1 MTALRDDRRVALC
14 GVGRSF
20 PGPGARPRVVLQPSE
35 LDIPTDRPVA
45 ILGGRGAGK
54 TVLLELLA
62 GRLRPDSG
70 GRVLPPTSWRPE
82 DGFSPVINAG
92 RLLHPG
98 LTGLENCRFVARV
111 YGLDADRLMRALD
124 AFCGLGAVL
133 GERVRAMEG
142 GMRRVLECSL
152 ALMLPFACYLLDDAQ
167 QLPAPVLARCLA
179 AARARGAGLIFAA
192 AVPRLARLHAEA
204 AVVIAEATLCRFD
217 DCAAAIAYLEAAG
230 LPQGAAA

>member
-1 MTALRDDRRVALC
+1 MTAPRRDSMVALC

-20 PGPGARPRVVLQPSE
+20 PGPGARPRVILQPSK

-62 GRLRPDSG
+62 GRLRPDPG
-70 GRVLPPTSWRPE
+70 GHVLPPTTWCSGG
-82 DGFSPVINAG
+82 GFSPVINAG

-98 LTGLENCRFVARV
+98 LTGLENCGFVARV
-111 YGLDADRLMRALD
+111 YGLDAERLVRALD
-124 AFCGLGAVL
+124 AFCGLGAAL

-142 GMRRVLECSL
+142 GVRRVLECSL

-167 QLPAPVLARCLA
+167 QLPAPVLARCVA
-179 AARARGAGLIFAA
+179 AARARGAGLIFASN
-192 AVPRLARLHAEA
+192 VPRLARLRAEV
-204 AVVIAEATLCRFD
+204 AVVIAEASLHRFD
-217 DCAAAIAYLEAAG
+217 DCAAAIAWLDAADVR
-230 LPQGAAA
+230 QGVAA